1 MPSSLLGQALYIRVN
16 CVVRSLRS
24 GPSSFVFSSHSPI
37 LHRTANP
44 WLDFL
49 PAHTASAL
57 ATELNDDLE
66 AYCATSPS
74 LDATPKPL
82 KRLYGFGLLPLVSGV
97 PIDTLVDTV
106 KQIASLPHLRGL
118 IMGTRALGSG
128 LDDLTLEPVWQAIAA
143 AKLVVFLHPHYGLG
157 AGAKEAWGNLANGHV
172 LPLALGFPMETT
184 IVSLKLTATESIPL
198 YIGASH

>member
-1 MPSSLLGQALYIRVN
+1 MPSSRLGQALHIRIN

-24 GPSSFVFSSHSPI
+24 GPSCPVFSSHSSI

-74 LDATPKPL
+74 LDATPKQL

-97 PIDTLVDTV
+97 PIDTL
-106 KQIASLPHLRGL
+106 PHLKGL
-118 IMGTRALGSG
+118 ILGTRALGNG
-128 LDDLTLEPVWQAIAA
+128 LDDLTLEPLWQAIAA

-157 AGAKEAWGNLANGHV
+157 AGAKEAWGELANGHV

-184 IVSLKLTATESIPL
+184 IVS
-198 YIGASH
+198 

>member
-1 MPSSLLGQALYIRVN
+1 MSSPLIGQAQYIRVN
-16 CVVRSLRS
+16 CLVSSLLRS
-24 GPSSFVFSSHSPI
+24 RLLSHVSFSHPI
-37 LHRTANP
+37 PRTANP

-49 PAHTASAL
+49 PAHTASTL
-57 ATELNDDLE
+57 ATELNGDLE

-82 KRLYGFGLLPLVSGV
+82 KRLYGFGLLPLVPGV

-118 IMGTRALGSG
+118 IMGTRALGNG
-128 LDDLTLEPVWQAIAA
+128 LDDSTLGPVWEAIES

-157 AGAKEAWGNLANGHV
+157 AGAKEAWGDLANGHV

-184 IVSLKLTATESIPL
+184 IVSLNLSAT
-198 YIGASH
+198 

>member
-1 MPSSLLGQALYIRVN
+1 MPSSRLGQALYIRIN
-16 CVVRSLRS
+16 CLVRSLLRS
-24 GPSSFVFSSHSPI
+24 GPSSVFSSHSPT
-37 LHRTANP
+37 LHRSANP

-66 AYCATSPS
+66 TYCATSPS
-74 LDATPKPL
+74 LDATPKQL

-106 KQIASLPHLRGL
+106 KQIASLPHLKGL
-118 IMGTRALGSG
+118 IMGTRALGNG
-128 LDDLTLEPVWQAIAA
+128 LDDLTLEPLWQAIAA

-157 AGAKEAWGNLANGHV
+157 AGAKEAWGELANGHV

-184 IVSLKLTATESIPL
+184 IVSQNLTATEGIPL
-198 YIGASH
+198 HIGASH

>member
-1 MPSSLLGQALYIRVN
+1 MPRILIP
-16 CVVRSLRS
+16 LR
-24 GPSSFVFSSHSPI
+24 
-37 LHRTANP
+37 RTANP

-49 PAHTASAL
+49 PAHTASTL

-74 LDATPKPL
+74 LDATPKRL

-97 PIDTLVDTV
+97 SIGTLVDTV

-118 IMGTRALGSG
+118 IMGTRALGDG

-184 IVSLKLTATESIPL
+184 IVSLKLAATEGIPL
-198 YIGASH
+198 YIGASY